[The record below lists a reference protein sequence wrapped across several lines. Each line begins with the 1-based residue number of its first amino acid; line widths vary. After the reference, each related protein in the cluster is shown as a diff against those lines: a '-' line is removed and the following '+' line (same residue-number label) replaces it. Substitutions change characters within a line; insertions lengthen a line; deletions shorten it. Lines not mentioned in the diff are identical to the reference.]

1 MAQGC
6 TLRGTQMLG
15 FELSNVTAA
24 VTLSPKP
31 PVPVLLALQYVT
43 PSTVPL
49 PGDWLQIHFLPPV
62 TEHQFCFLEQ
72 GYVPGFHLKKAL
84 GKLSTQL
91 SGRALA

>member
-31 PVPVLLALQYVT
+31 PVPVLLAL
-43 PSTVPL
+43 
-49 PGDWLQIHFLPPV
+49 
-62 TEHQFCFLEQ
+62 
-72 GYVPGFHLKKAL
+72 
-84 GKLSTQL
+84 
-91 SGRALA
+91 